1 MGHER
6 VIDGSLRRRTTMAAG
21 ELLLRVRSRVGES
34 RVTAETDWTVAE
46 LRDRAAEQLGGKG
59 ERLSKDRH
67 LLVGD
72 GEAAAP
78 MADEDATIG
87 SCDLRRGDVVY
98 LRLSAESEAAL
109 EATSTATSRPKRMTI
124 EELVAKQVRIERQKD
139 AGCALLS
146 MDRNAASQFQSYV
159 GAAMAFSAPRC
170 GWLYGTADDE
180 RGVHVDF
187 IYEPPQQAD
196 KLDRFYVEASEE
208 EKDAVETIA
217 QALGV
222 KKVGVILA
230 QSQKP
235 REYIM
240 SDFEIQW
247 MAREQA
253 LGDQR
258 FVTAVV
264 SLQSFEDENGKESKE
279 VHFEAFQ
286 LSDTCMKL
294 YREGWFVPQEEP
306 SGITKVND
314 DVIVAGKDV
323 REIDNDFFLVPVKI
337 TDYASSLSCSFPIE
351 NRLTAFDAGELKA
364 YLRRTAGKDFNQQ
377 LSDFHLL
384 FFLSKH
390 LDINDVKIIA
400 ESIHANVPIMDG
412 YRLIIESIA
421 QV

>member
-1 MGHER
+1 
-6 VIDGSLRRRTTMAAG
+6 MAAG
-21 ELLLRVRSRVGES
+21 ELLLRVRSRVGEA
-34 RVTAETDWTVAE
+34 RVEADTDWTVVE
-46 LRDRAAEQLGGKG
+46 LREKAAERLGGKG
-59 ERLSKDRH
+59 ERLSRDRQ

-78 MADEDATIG
+78 LAEEDATLG
-87 SCDLRRGDVVY
+87 TCDLRRGDVVY

-109 EATSTATSRPKRMTI
+109 EAASNAPTRPKKMTI
-124 EELVAKQVRIERQKD
+124 EELVAKQVRVERQKD

-146 MDRNAASQFQSYV
+146 IDRNAAAQFQAYV

-170 GWLYGTADDE
+170 GWMYGTADDE
-180 RGVHVDF
+180 KGVHVDF

-196 KLDRFYVEASEE
+196 KLDRFHVETSEE

-217 QALGV
+217 AALGV

-235 REYIM
+235 RDYIM
-240 SDFEIQW
+240 SDFEIEW

-253 LGDQR
+253 MGDQR

-264 SLQSFEDENGKESKE
+264 SLQSFEDENGKENKE

-294 YREGWFVPQEEP
+294 YREGWFVSQEEP
-306 SGITKVND
+306 SGITRVKD

-351 NRLTAFDAGELKA
+351 NRLTAYDAGELKA
-364 YLRRTAGKDFNQQ
+364 YLKRTSGKDFNQK

-400 ESIHANVPIMDG
+400 ESIRANVPIMDG
-412 YRLIIESIA
+412 YRIIIESIA